1 MAFEVV
7 FRRRAEQRLSELAV
21 YIANEAGAEV
31 AHGYLNR
38 IYALCKAL
46 AEMPERG
53 RLRDDIMPGLR
64 TLTMERRVTV
74 VYRVQRSRVEIVTV
88 AYAGRDFVRE
98 LRKRK

>member
-1 MAFEVV
+1 MAYKVV
-7 FRRRAEQRLSELAV
+7 FRRRAEQRLAELAV

-38 IYALCKAL
+38 IYALCQAL

-53 RLRDDIMPGLR
+53 RPRDDIMPGLR
-64 TLTMERRVTV
+64 TLSMERRVTIV
-74 VYRVQRSRVEIVTV
+74 CRVRRSQVEIVTI

-98 LRKRK
+98 LRKCK